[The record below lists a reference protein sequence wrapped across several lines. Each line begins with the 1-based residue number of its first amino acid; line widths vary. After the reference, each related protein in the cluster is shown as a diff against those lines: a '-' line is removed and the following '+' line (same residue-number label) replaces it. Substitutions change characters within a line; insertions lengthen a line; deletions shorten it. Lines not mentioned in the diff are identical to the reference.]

1 MAKLISSNFQAK
13 PKKNR
18 KGIHS
23 KNKSRTKGAAQYKKP
38 YNSQG
43 K

>member
-1 MAKLISSNFQAK
+1 MAKLISSNFLAK

-23 KNKSRTKGAAQYKKP
+23 KKKIRTKGAAQYKKP